1 MWDFSRG
8 RTAMVCSNGFS
19 FRKVPQGS
27 KFISCSYFAQDINTC
42 VLEASSSEEGKTH
55 FGNMNNLSQASSEF
69 SIRTDLKADEQRQGV
84 PLQGQIVKQDGGAD
98 TLPQSTVGPDWVQ

>member
-1 MWDFSRG
+1 M
-8 RTAMVCSNGFS
+8 
-19 FRKVPQGS
+19 
-27 KFISCSYFAQDINTC
+27 
-42 VLEASSSEEGKTH
+42 LEASSSEEGKTH

-98 TLPQSTVGPDWVQ
+98 TLPQSTVGPDWVQNGYGRKHCWRFGLSLAAS

>member
-1 MWDFSRG
+1 
-8 RTAMVCSNGFS
+8 MVCSNGFS

-42 VLEASSSEEGKTH
+42 VLEASSSEKGKTH